1 MAIIRS
7 LEPGRS
13 AVRLNRT
20 EVDCTYQVFEDET
33 RGQILHL
40 ATYGS
45 DDRLSAPKVSQVIQL
60 DAAQGRKLLEILQ
73 ELFPSSQT

>member
-7 LEPGRS
+7 LEPGNA

-20 EVDCTYQVFEDET
+20 EVDCTYQVLDDES
-33 RGQILHL
+33 RGRILHL

-45 DDRLSAPKVSQVIQL
+45 DDRVSAPKVSQVIQL
-60 DAAQGRKLLEILQ
+60 DEHQGRKLSKILQ
-73 ELFPSSQT
+73 ELFPS

>member
-7 LEPGRS
+7 LEQGHS

-20 EVDCTYQVFEDET
+20 EVDCTYQVFDDGNYG
-33 RGQILHL
+33 RVLHL

-45 DDRLSAPKVSQVIQL
+45 DDRASQPKVSQVIQL
-60 DAAQGRKLLEILQ
+60 DERQGRKLIKILQ
-73 ELFPSSQT
+73 DLFPES

>member
-7 LEPGRS
+7 LETGNS
-13 AVRLNRT
+13 TVRLNRT
-20 EVDCTYQVFEDET
+20 EVDCTYQIFDDES
-33 RGQILHL
+33 RGRILHL

-60 DAAQGRKLLEILQ
+60 DERQCRKLMSILQ
-73 ELFPSSQT
+73 EVLQSS